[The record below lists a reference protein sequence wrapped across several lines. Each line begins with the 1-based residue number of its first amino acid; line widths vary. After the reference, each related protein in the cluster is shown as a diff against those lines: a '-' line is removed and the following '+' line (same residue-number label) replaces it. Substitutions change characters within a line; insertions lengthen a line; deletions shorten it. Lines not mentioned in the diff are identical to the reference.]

1 MGFELGFSICK
12 KGEGCVMDREV
23 ACLRFWCS
31 AGRGISRFLDEC
43 VDSSNYRNDGSEIVL
58 TMRDVEFIR
67 AKLNSAYSGSDVIGE
82 ARMQY
87 ILEDM
92 QDTEFYM
99 DDIIARAKEVNA
111 DINTVLMA
119 VKNYSWVSEMTYG
132 TFLQFREMINS
143 IAEMELQDEYELVCW
158 MSA

>member
-1 MGFELGFSICK
+1 MSFELGFSICK
-12 KGEGCVMDREV
+12 KGEGYAMDREV

-31 AGRGISRFLDEC
+31 AGRGISRFLSEC
-43 VDSSNYRNDGSEIVL
+43 VDSSNYKNDGSEIVL

-67 AKLNSAYSGSDVIGE
+67 AKLNSAYSGSDVVGE
-82 ARMQY
+82 GKMQY

-119 VKNYSWVSEMTYG
+119 VKNYSWVSDMSYS
-132 TFLQFREMINS
+132 TFVQFREMINS
-143 IAEMELQDEYELVCW
+143 IAEMELQNEYELVCW
-158 MSA
+158 MSE